1 MFHLECKE
9 GSSVSLNS
17 KLSSAKVSFQ
27 IFKRDI
33 KRLLV
38 NPVALI
44 VTIGVCIIPSLY
56 AWYNI
61 VANWDP
67 YGNTGNIKVAVVN
80 NDRGCES
87 DLAGSLDAGGQVIKK
102 LKKNDQIGWQF
113 VGSTADAKTGVESGE
128 YYAAII
134 IPKNF
139 SENMLSMLS
148 GTFHQ
153 PKLTYYVNEKKSA
166 VAPKVTDSGASTIES
181 QVNETFVST
190 VTEVVLKTAKKAGV
204 DVQAKADE
212 SESGL
217 ITVLDEADES
227 VQEARDMF
235 ASSASTVS
243 KTKEGVTSADKTLS
257 SLNDS
262 IPALNDSL
270 TKSGKLLK
278 TTRSS
283 AASLQTSLSTA
294 LSGGIADLSTA
305 STKANAAVGKL
316 TGTVNSAA
324 TSLEGSV
331 SNVQTIIDSN
341 QTAIDALS
349 KVADKD
355 PTSSGVIKE
364 AVQALQAQNDKL
376 TSAKKA
382 LETQLAAIKS
392 DASAISGAT
401 SSVDDAVQKGS
412 SSLISSMQ
420 KVESES
426 MPKLSSG
433 LDSFASVS
441 GDLKGVVSGL
451 EPTITQARGTLKQ
464 LSATLDQVN
473 DALSR
478 TDSTL
483 AGIQENLSTA
493 RDDVA
498 ALRSSESIEALAK
511 LAGTD
516 VSEVSDFMKSPVT
529 LKSKSVF
536 SVKNYGSGVA
546 PFYTNLALWVGGF
559 VLIAIVKLEVDRE
572 GVGPFSAREA
582 YFGRWLLFVLL
593 GVVQAVIVCVGDLA
607 LGVQCLH
614 PGLFVLAG
622 VCISFAFVNIIY
634 ALAITFKHIGK
645 AVGVILVIVQIPG
658 SSGMYPIEMMP
669 GFFQW
674 LHPFLPFTYG
684 INAMRETIGGMYGAS
699 YVYNLAMLAVYV
711 VLALLVG
718 VCLRPLVQNLNL
730 LFDRSLA
737 QTGMM
742 ICEENAM
749 PRRRYTLRTSLR
761 ALLDTDAYRHDLVE
775 RAIAFERRYPRYI
788 RGGLATIFGV
798 QILLFALTW
807 LLDLDN
813 DGKIVMLVL
822 WIVAVIAV
830 AGWLINIEYIRE
842 TLNTQMRLSAL
853 SDEKLRAEMREH
865 TSAIPAARRM
875 FGLGARERG
884 SARFKNAGASRQA
897 GGNDAAANDATG
909 VTQTLPTQDTKGGDA
924 K

>member
-1 MFHLECKE
+1 M
-9 GSSVSLNS
+9 SLS
-17 KLSSAKVSFQ
+17 KNMSSAKVSFQ

-80 NDRGCES
+80 NDRGTTS
-87 DLAGSLDAGGQVIKK
+87 DLAGKLDAGAQVIEK

-113 VGSTADAKTGVESGE
+113 VDSTSEAKTGVESGE

-139 SENMLSMLS
+139 SENMVSMLG

-166 VAPKVTDSGASTIES
+166 VAPKVTDSGANTIEQ

-190 VTEVVLKTAKKAGV
+190 VTKVVVKTAKKAGV
-204 DVQAKADE
+204 DVQDKADE
-212 SESGL
+212 SKSGL
-217 ITVLDEADES
+217 ISTLEEANSS
-227 VQEARDMF
+227 VREARDLF
-235 ASSASTVS
+235 ASSGTTVS
-243 KTKEGVTSADKTLS
+243 KTKDGVNSADKTLA

-262 IPALNDSL
+262 IPALTDSL
-270 TKSGKLLK
+270 TQGGKLLK

-283 AASLQTSLSTA
+283 AASLQTSLSSA
-294 LSGGIADLSTA
+294 LTGGISNLNTA

-324 TSLEGSV
+324 TSLDGALA
-331 SNVQTIIDSN
+331 NVQTLIDSN
-341 QTAIDALS
+341 QAVIDALN

-355 PTSSGVIKE
+355 STSSGAIKE
-364 AVQALQAQNDKL
+364 TVQTLQAQNDKL
-376 TSAKKA
+376 ASVKKA
-382 LETQLAAIKS
+382 LEAQSSAIKA

-401 SSVDDAVQKGS
+401 SSVDTAVQKGT
-412 SSLISSMQ
+412 SSLASSMN
-420 KVESES
+420 KVNSES
-426 MPKLSSG
+426 MPKLTSG
-433 LDSFASVS
+433 LDSFSSVN

-464 LSATLDQVN
+464 LNATLDQVN
-473 DALSR
+473 DALTR

-483 AGIQENLSTA
+483 AGIQENLTAA

-498 ALRSSESIEALAK
+498 ALRSTESMEALAK

-516 VSEVSDFMKSPVT
+516 VSEVADFMKSPVT
-529 LKSKSVF
+529 LKSKSVYPV
-536 SVKNYGSGVA
+536 SNYGSGVA

-572 GVGPFSAREA
+572 GVASFSTREA
-582 YFGRWLLFVLL
+582 YFGRWLLLVLL

-614 PGLFVLAG
+614 PALFVLAG
-622 VCISFAFVNIIY
+622 VFISFVYVNIIY

-684 INAMRETIGGMYGAS
+684 INAMRETIGGMFGIS
-699 YVYNLAMLAVYV
+699 YVCNLAILAVYV
-711 VLALLVG
+711 AVALVIG

-730 LFDRSLA
+730 LFDRNLA

-742 ICEENAM
+742 ICEENSM
-749 PRRRYTLRTSLR
+749 PRRRYTLRTGLR
-761 ALLDTDAYRHDLVE
+761 ALLDTDAFRHDLVE
-775 RAIAFERRYPRYI
+775 RAVAFERRYPRYVK
-788 RGGLATIFGV
+788 GGLATIFGV
-798 QILLFALTW
+798 QILLFALTA

-813 DGKIVMLVL
+813 DGKIVMLVI

-884 SARFKNAGASRQA
+884 SARAKSAASTQGTFA
-897 GGNDAAANDATG
+897 DSLDAAPAQDAPAKADAEATK
-909 VTQTLPTQDTKGGDA
+909 TLPTQDPKGGDA
-924 K
+924 E

>member
-1 MFHLECKE
+1 M
-9 GSSVSLNS
+9 SLN
-17 KLSSAKVSFQ
+17 KNMSSAKISFQ

-80 NDRGCES
+80 NDRGTTS
-87 DLAGSLDAGGQVIKK
+87 DLAGKLDAGAQVIDK

-113 VGSTADAKTGVESGE
+113 VDSTSEAKTGVESGE

-139 SENMLSMLS
+139 SENMVSMLS

-166 VAPKVTDSGASTIES
+166 VAPKVTDSGASTIEQ

-190 VTEVVLKTAKKAGV
+190 VTKVVVKTAKKAGV
-204 DVQAKADE
+204 DVQAKTDE
-212 SESGL
+212 SKSGL
-217 ITVLDEADES
+217 VATLEEASSS
-227 VQEARDMF
+227 VQETRDLF
-235 ASSASTVS
+235 ASSGTTVS
-243 KTKEGVTSADKTLS
+243 KTKDGVSSADKTLA

-262 IPALNDSL
+262 IPALTDSL

-283 AASLQTSLSTA
+283 AASLQASLSTA
-294 LSGGIADLSTA
+294 LSGGISNLNTA

-324 TSLEGSV
+324 TSLEGSLA
-331 SNVQTIIDSN
+331 NVQALIDSN
-341 QTAIDALS
+341 QTTIDALN

-364 AVQALQAQNDKL
+364 AVQTLQAQNDKL
-376 TSAKKA
+376 ASVKKA
-382 LETQLAAIKS
+382 LEAQLSAIKA

-401 SSVDDAVQKGS
+401 SSVDTAVQKGT
-412 SSLISSMQ
+412 SSLASSMT
-420 KVESES
+420 KVNSES
-426 MPKLSSG
+426 MPKLTSG
-433 LDSFASVS
+433 LDSFSSVN

-464 LSATLDQVN
+464 LNATLDQVS
-473 DALSR
+473 DALTR

-483 AGIQENLSTA
+483 AGIQENLTAA

-498 ALRSSESIEALAK
+498 ALRSSESMEALAK

-516 VSEVSDFMKSPVT
+516 VSEVADFMKSPVT
-529 LKSKSVF
+529 LKSKSVYPV
-536 SVKNYGSGVA
+536 SNYGSGVA

-572 GVGPFSAREA
+572 GVAAFSTREA
-582 YFGRWLLFVLL
+582 YFGRWLLLVLL

-614 PGLFVLAG
+614 PALFILAG
-622 VCISFAFVNIIY
+622 VCISFVYVNIIY

-684 INAMRETIGGMYGAS
+684 INAMRETIGGMFGFS
-699 YVYNLAMLAVYV
+699 YVYNLAILAVYV
-711 VLALLVG
+711 ALALVVG

-730 LFDRSLA
+730 LFDRNLA

-742 ICEENAM
+742 ICEENSM
-749 PRRRYTLRTSLR
+749 PRRRYTLRTGLR
-761 ALLDTDAYRHDLVE
+761 ALLDTDAFRHDLVE
-775 RAIAFERRYPRYI
+775 RAVAFERRYPRYVK
-788 RGGLATIFGV
+788 GGLATIFGV
-798 QILLFALTW
+798 QILLFALTS

-813 DGKIVMLVL
+813 DGKIVMLVI

-830 AGWLINIEYIRE
+830 ASWLINIEYIRE

-884 SARFKNAGASRQA
+884 SARVRGAAPTQGTSFDGTNADVASVQDVPA
-897 GGNDAAANDATG
+897 PTDAEP
-909 VTQTLPTQDTKGGDA
+909 TQTLPIQDPKGGDA
-924 K
+924 E